1 MKTSLTLIFLLSGSI
16 SSAVDWSRCADSLA
30 DLKTK
35 VENASQASRAV
46 ETAEEEVTEAKDSLR
61 LCRSYSEGNCKFKE
75 GELEDAQDTYRR
87 KVGDFQSELS
97 SVTISEE
104 VSVSASC
111 RAEVPALADCLALRR
126 FRSRAKKEVLDSL
139 CSSLMSP
146 ENCRKCLEI

>member
-1 MKTSLTLIFLLSGSI
+1 MKTALVTMLLL
-16 SSAVDWSRCADSLA
+16 AAPTVDWSRCSDSLA

-46 ETAEEEVTEAKDSLR
+46 ERAEEEVTEAKDSLR
-61 LCRSYSEGNCKFKE
+61 LCRSYSEDNCKFKE
-75 GELEDAQDTYRR
+75 GELEDAQDDYRR
-87 KVGDFQSELS
+87 KVDDFRSELS

-126 FRSRAKKEVLDSL
+126 FRGRAKKEVLDSL

-146 ENCRKCLEI
+146 ENCRKCLAI